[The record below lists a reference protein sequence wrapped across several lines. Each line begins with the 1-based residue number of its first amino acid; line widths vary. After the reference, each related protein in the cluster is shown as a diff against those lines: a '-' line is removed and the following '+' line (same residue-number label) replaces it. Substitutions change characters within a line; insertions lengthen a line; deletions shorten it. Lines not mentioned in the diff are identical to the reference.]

1 MSATRK
7 PRVPM
12 SEQIK
17 LINEC
22 RKSGLTDADW
32 CRDHQIA
39 PSTFYNWI
47 SRCRKAACADQI
59 AEPRYGHSDL
69 PRAKQDVVPVTVISD
84 VHADYRPDPNRL
96 PVAEQHLDNS
106 HTIEVVWNDITI
118 RLTNQANPVLVEQ
131 MLRTFREAL
140 C

>member
-1 MSATRK
+1 MSTTRK

-12 SEQIK
+12 SEQLK

-32 CRDHQIA
+32 CRNHQIA

-47 SRCRKAACADQI
+47 SRCRKACADQI
-59 AEPRYGHSDL
+59 VEPKYGHSDL
-69 PRAKQDVVPVTVISD
+69 PRGKQDVVPVTVVSD
-84 VHADYRPDPNRL
+84 SHADYLPDSNRL
-96 PVAEQHLDNS
+96 PMAEQHLDNS
-106 HTIEVVWNDITI
+106 HTIEVTWNDIII
-118 RLTNQANPVLVEQ
+118 RFTNQTNPALLEQ
-131 MLRTFREAL
+131 TLRTCREVL

>member
-1 MSATRK
+1 METSRK

-22 RKSGLTDADW
+22 RRSGMTDADW
-32 CRDHQIA
+32 CREHHIC

-47 SRCRKAACADQI
+47 SRCRKAAADQI
-59 AEPRYGHSDL
+59 LEPSYGHSDK
-69 PRAKQDVVPVTVISD
+69 PGARQDVVPVRIIPDHVQENTPAPSLPM
-84 VHADYRPDPNRL
+84 ADP
-96 PVAEQHLDNS
+96 HLDNS
-106 HTIEVVWNDITI
+106 HTIEVVMRNLMI
-118 RLTNQANPVLVEQ
+118 RIRNEADPVL
-131 MLRTFREAL
+131 LSKTFQLLQETL

>member
-1 MSATRK
+1 MAESRK

-22 RKSGLTDADW
+22 RKSGMTDADW
-32 CRDHQIA
+32 CRANQIA

-47 SRCRKAACADQI
+47 SRSRKTASGQI
-59 AEPRYGHSDL
+59 QEPAYGHTSTPK
-69 PRAKQDVVPVTVISD
+69 PRQDVVPVKIIPDLHSETVDAS
-84 VHADYRPDPNRL
+84 H
-96 PVAEQHLDNS
+96 PVMTDMHLDNS
-106 HTIEVVWNDITI
+106 HTIEVVMKDLTI
-118 RLTNQANPVLVEQ
+118 RISNDADPVLLTRI
-131 MLRTFREAL
+131 LRLLQETL

>member
-1 MSATRK
+1 MEKTRK

-12 SEQIK
+12 SEQMK

-32 CRDHQIA
+32 CRANQIS

-47 SRCRKAACADQI
+47 SRCRKAAPGQI
-59 AEPRYGHSDL
+59 LEPTYGHTNTPQPKQDIVPIRIVPDL
-69 PRAKQDVVPVTVISD
+69 PIEAVDTP
-84 VHADYRPDPNRL
+84 RPAMTDM
-96 PVAEQHLDNS
+96 HLDNS
-106 HTIEVVWNDITI
+106 HTIEVVMKDLTI
-118 RLTNQANPVLVEQ
+118 RINNDADPVLLTRT
-131 MLRTFREAL
+131 LRLLQGTL

>member
-1 MSATRK
+1 MATSRK

-32 CRDHQIA
+32 CRANHIS

-47 SRCRKAACADQI
+47 SRCRKAASEQI
-59 AEPRYGHSDL
+59 LEPTYGHTNTPH
-69 PRAKQDVVPVTVISD
+69 PRQDIVPVKIVPDQLTETVDMSS
-84 VHADYRPDPNRL
+84 
-96 PVAEQHLDNS
+96 PVVTETHLDNS
-106 HTIEVVWNDITI
+106 HTIEVVMKGLIIRISND
-118 RLTNQANPVLVEQ
+118 ADPVLLTRT
-131 MLRTFREAL
+131 LRLLQETL

>member
-1 MSATRK
+1 MATSRK

-32 CRDHQIA
+32 CRAHQIS
-39 PSTFYNWI
+39 PSTFYNWT
-47 SRCRKAACADQI
+47 SRCRKAASGQI
-59 AEPRYGHSDL
+59 LEPTCGHSITAQ
-69 PRAKQDVVPVTVISD
+69 PRQDIVPVKIV
-84 VHADYRPDPNRL
+84 PDPAIEAANTPR
-96 PVAEQHLDNS
+96 PTMTDRHLDNS
-106 HTIEVVWNDITI
+106 HTIEVVMKDLTI
-118 RLTNQANPVLVEQ
+118 RIRNEADPVLLTRT
-131 MLRTFREAL
+131 LRLLQETL